1 MKSLIIAEKPN
12 LAKTIVSALKLLKE
26 DVKNVKEG
34 NDFYYES
41 ENYLVCSARGH
52 LYTLYDVDDYL
63 KLKTNWSLEQLP
75 FFPKAFQWKPISDA
89 TSYIKTIKK
98 LLKRNDVNCVI
109 NAGDAAREGEY
120 LIRLILNQ
128 LNNHHPVKRLW
139 MPSQV
144 PEEIKNNILTMK
156 DDSEYDGLYNEG
168 LARSLA
174 DWMDGINL
182 TRYATLRA
190 GGFLRVGRVASTI
203 VKLIYLRDKEIKE
216 FVPEHYYQ
224 VISNVDYLGT
234 KIKLV
239 SEEEFEIDEKPIA
252 DRYASIL
259 NKNICVVSDIE
270 QKDRVIAPPKPFSQS
285 KLQNYMNEVHNFSP
299 NTTLEIAQKLYEGGY
314 ITYPR
319 TDSEY
324 IEEARFEMLE
334 RVAGRLIQQGHN
346 LELNKKD
353 KIFNDS
359 KISDH
364 GAILPTIN
372 LPKID
377 ELSDKEK
384 LTYNAILNRFLA
396 YFCKDDCISSDTKV
410 VFSVGDIE
418 TFELKGH
425 TIKQEG
431 WRKYELKKTND
442 VLIPKLNIG
451 DKVPINFKT
460 IEAKTSPKKHY
471 SVTTL
476 NNYLENPLRTLKGE
490 SDEAQE
496 EAIKNILDG
505 CSIGTAASLSGI
517 IEKICKDELIML
529 DSKTYKILPKGE
541 FLIQTLDK
549 LNINIDTNKTIEMNK
564 QLKKINSGEL
574 DIRTYLNEVK
584 SNISNIIT
592 ESSKVQ
598 LSGFEKPTNVI
609 GNKVIGKCPRCQDDV
624 IEKTKGFF
632 CNNVNCK
639 FALFIDNL
647 WWKTRKKEL
656 TATMVKSFLQKKQT
670 WVEGLYS
677 EKTGKTYNAIVEMND
692 DGASTRFA
700 LKFDNKK

>member
-41 ENYLVCSARGH
+41 EHYLVCSARGH
-52 LYTLYDVDDYL
+52 LYNLYDVEDYT
-63 KLKTNWSLEQLP
+63 KIKENWTLEQLP
-75 FFPKAFQWKPISDA
+75 FFPTAFQWKPIPDA
-89 TSYIKTIKK
+89 TSYIKTISK

-182 TRYATLRA
+182 TRYATVRA
-190 GGFLRVGRVASTI
+190 GSFLRVGRVASTI
-203 VKLIYLRDKEIKE
+203 VKLIYLRDKEIKD
-216 FVPEHYYQ
+216 FVPERYYQ

-234 KIKLV
+234 KIKLI
-239 SEEEFEIDEKPIA
+239 SEEEFELDEKLLA

-299 NTTLEIAQKLYEGGY
+299 NTTLEVAQKLYEGGY

-377 ELSDKEK
+377 ELNDREK

-396 YFCKDDCISSDTKV
+396 YFCKDECISSDTKII
-410 VFSVGDIE
+410 FSVGNIE
-418 TFELKGH
+418 DFELKGH

-431 WRKYELKKTND
+431 WRKYEIKKSND
-442 VLIPKLNIG
+442 VLLPKLNIG

-517 IEKICKDELIML
+517 IEKICKDELIKL

-541 FLIQTLDK
+541 FLIQTLEK
-549 LNINIDTNKTIEMNK
+549 LNINIDTQKTIEMNK

-574 DIRTYLNEVK
+574 DVRTYLNSVK
-584 SNISNIIT
+584 NNISSIIT

-598 LSGFEKPTNVI
+598 LAGFEKPTNVV
-609 GNKVIGKCPRCQDDV
+609 GVCPRCKDDV
-624 IEKTKGFF
+624 IERTKGFF

-639 FALFIDNL
+639 FALFIDDL
-647 WWKTRKKEL
+647 FWKTRKKKL
-656 TATMVKSFLQKKQT
+656 TTTMAKNFLEKKKTLVK
-670 WVEGLYS
+670 GLYS
-677 EKTGKTYNAIVEMND
+677 EKTGKTYDAVVEMHD
-692 DGASTRFA
+692 DGYST
-700 LKFDNKK
+700 KFILIFDKKK